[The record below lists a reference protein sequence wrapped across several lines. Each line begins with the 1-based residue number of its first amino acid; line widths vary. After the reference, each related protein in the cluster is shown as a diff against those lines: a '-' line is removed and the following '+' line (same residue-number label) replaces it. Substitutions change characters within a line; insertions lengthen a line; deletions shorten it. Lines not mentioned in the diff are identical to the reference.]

1 MLTRSQPVAGTRH
14 FPVQSQENRTS
25 PKLLPAGTF
34 CGSQQRRANKIR
46 CDLLFSSYGHIP
58 SVSLWSDIR
67 PVCVQTQGHGPR
79 LGAPVTTTVLRDER
93 GALAQPSPYQAPNA
107 CGSRPGTMHCIP
119 GLGAEVDLASL
130 APHLLPPLS
139 PEGWWTGGSR
149 NGHWLHSCGGSFG
162 EAGGKSQPD
171 VTEEQLG
178 TLSTPPGPIQLVKA
192 QP

>member
-25 PKLLPAGTF
+25 PKRLPAGTF

-139 PEGWWTGGSR
+139 PE
-149 NGHWLHSCGGSFG
+149 
-162 EAGGKSQPD
+162 AGGQGVPGMATGCIPAGGALVRLVGNHSQMSRRNSWAPCPLPLD
-171 VTEEQLG
+171 Q
-178 TLSTPPGPIQLVKA
+178 SSW
-192 QP
+192 